1 MMSIFKKI
9 LKFLP
14 NRKNIGSAGPNS
26 KIEFPV
32 YVAAPEALQM
42 EENSLIRQGTKI
54 INAPYEKVLIRKY
67 TVVGVNCTIVTNGHR
82 STVGVPHILLGA
94 SHINDKSCSIEIG
107 EDVWIGVNVT
117 ILAGANLGRG
127 CIVGAASTV
136 TKPVPPYA
144 LVVGSPAKIVGVK
157 FSIDQIIK
165 HEKCLYPKGERLS
178 KEYLVKLFEDYY
190 EGKKVFGVETELG
203 HVEQDKLRE
212 AMRARNFIS
221 NSFVENMYGW

>member
-1 MMSIFKKI
+1 M
-9 LKFLP
+9 
-14 NRKNIGSAGPNS
+14 
-26 KIEFPV
+26 
-32 YVAAPEALQM
+32 
-42 EENSLIRQGTKI
+42 
-54 INAPYEKVLIRKY
+54 
-67 TVVGVNCTIVTNGHR
+67 
-82 STVGVPHILLGA
+82 
-94 SHINDKSCSIEIG
+94 
-107 EDVWIGVNVT
+107 
-117 ILAGANLGRG
+117 
-127 CIVGAASTV
+127 